1 MIYLDNAAT
10 SYPKPKEML
19 EQMTHFITEVGS
31 NVNRGIYGNAYE
43 AESIVFETR
52 QKLCKLFDFPYEDHV
67 VFTQSVTYAFNMI
80 IYGLFQKGDHVLIS
94 GMEHNAVVR
103 PLYQKQKDGVEI
115 SIMPCTTKGELILD
129 NLQLLVKS
137 NTKAVIVTA
146 ASNVCGTILP
156 LKEIGEFCKKNGLIF
171 IVDSAQGAGAMPI
184 SMKKMQIDLLAFTG
198 HKGLLGPQGIG
209 GFLVEKHLASQMK
222 PVVVGGTGSFSEQE
236 EMPQTMPDKFEAGTM
251 NLPGIYGLYG
261 SLQYLE
267 KLGVDTIAQ
276 REQELLSYFLK
287 ELEHIQGIHIIGKK
301 DCINRLATVS
311 IQCDFM
317 DEAEL
322 AFQLEQKYG
331 IMARVGLH
339 CAPLAHKSLGTF
351 PRGTLR
357 FSLGYETK
365 KEDIV
370 SAIQGIRRIQFESSK

>member
-19 EQMTHFITEVGS
+19 EQMTYFITNVGS

-43 AESIVFETR
+43 AESVVLETR

-67 VFTQSVTYAFNMI
+67 VFTQSITYAFNMI

-103 PLYQKQKDGVEI
+103 PLYQKKKEGVEVSVI
-115 SIMPCTTKGELILD
+115 PCTKEGELCLSD
-129 NLQLLVKS
+129 MEHLVQK

-156 LKEIGEFCKKNGLIF
+156 LKKIGEFCKKNNLLF
-171 IVDSAQGAGAMPI
+171 LVDTAQGAGAMPI
-184 SMKKMQIDLLAFTG
+184 SMREMNIDLLAFTG

-209 GFLVEKHLASQMK
+209 GFLVEKELAKQMK
-222 PVVVGGTGSFSEQE
+222 PVIVGGTGSFSEQE
-236 EMPQTMPDKFEAGTM
+236 DMPSTMPDKFEAGTM

-267 KLGVDTIAQ
+267 NEELDTIYQ
-276 REQELLSYFLK
+276 KEKELLQVFLD
-287 ELEHIQGIHIIGKK
+287 ELHTIEGIRVIGKK
-301 DCINRLATVS
+301 DCSNRLATVS
-311 IQCDFM
+311 IQCDFV

-322 AFQLEQKYG
+322 AFLLEQKYG
-331 IMARVGLH
+331 IMTRVGLH
-339 CAPLAHKSLGTF
+339 CAPLAHKTLGTF

-357 FSLGYETK
+357 FSIGYHTK
-365 KEDIV
+365 MEDISSV
-370 SAIQGIRRIQFESSK
+370 IKAIKEIKQQE